1 MIKTFYLMRHG
12 QTRFNVQ
19 WRIQGVCDSPLTE
32 ERIEQAKAARRYF
45 EQDGILSKKGL
56 LSRVSIRQRKR
67 ELVTLLNQRL
77 GELTT
82 FA

>member
-1 MIKTFYLMRHG
+1 MVEEKMIKTFYLMRHG

-19 WRIQGVCDSPLTE
+19 GRIQGVCDSPLTE

-45 EQDGILSKKGL
+45 EQKGL

-67 ELVTLLNQRL
+67 ELVTLLN
-77 GELTT
+77 
-82 FA
+82 

>member
-1 MIKTFYLMRHG
+1 M
-12 QTRFNVQ
+12 
-19 WRIQGVCDSPLTE
+19 CDSPLTE

-67 ELVTLLNQRL
+67 ELVTLLN
-77 GELTT
+77 
-82 FA
+82 

>member
-19 WRIQGVCDSPLTE
+19 GRIQGVCDSPLTE

-45 EQDGILSKKGL
+45 EQDGILSKT
-56 LSRVSIRQRKR
+56 V
-67 ELVTLLNQRL
+67 
-77 GELTT
+77 
-82 FA
+82 F

>member
-19 WRIQGVCDSPLTE
+19 GRIQGVCDSPLTE

-45 EQDGILSKKGL
+45 EQKDYFHACLF
-56 LSRVSIRQRKR
+56 VNAR
-67 ELVTLLNQRL
+67 ESL
-77 GELTT
+77 
-82 FA
+82 

>member
-19 WRIQGVCDSPLTE
+19 GRIQGVCDSPLTE
-32 ERIEQAKAARRYF
+32 ERIEQAKAVRRYF
-45 EQDGILSKKGL
+45 EQDGILSKKRL

-67 ELVTLLNQRL
+67 ELVTLLN
-77 GELTT
+77 
-82 FA
+82 